1 VTPVYKLSASSITGR
16 TTYGSMLAGNPA
28 YVPPAFESI
37 ATVTVGS
44 GGSAY
49 VEFTSIAADWTHLQ
63 VRGLNKTTG
72 GTGNEW
78 LKFELNGSASN
89 IVARHTLL
97 GNGSSASA
105 ENGFTTQANWSI
117 FGSADDTASAFGV
130 FVMDIL
136 DYANT
141 NKNKTFR
148 TLSGWDKN
156 GSGYV
161 ALNSNLWNSTSAI
174 TSIKIIPR
182 TNSLAQY
189 SHFAL
194 YGIKGA

>member
-1 VTPVYKLSASSITGR
+1 MTILGVIASSTRQGQNVDTGA
-16 TTYGSMLAGNPA
+16 MFPLQ
-28 YVPPAFESI
+28 VI
-37 ATVTVGS
+37 TVGPAGAS
-44 GGSAY
+44 S
-49 VEFTSIAADWTHLQ
+49 VTFTNIPNTYSHLQ
-63 VRGLNKTTG
+63 IRGLNKTTA

-78 LKFELNGSASN
+78 LKFEINGAATN
-89 IVARHTLL
+89 IVARHTLY
-97 GNGSSASA
+97 GDGASA
-105 ENGFTTQANWSI
+105 TAEADTSTQTNWFA
-117 FGSADDTASAFGV
+117 FGSANSTASAFGV

-174 TSIKIIPR
+174 TSISIIPR
-182 TNSLAQY
+182 TNSFAQNTQI
-189 SHFAL
+189 AL
-194 YGIKGA
+194 YGVKSA

>member
-1 VTPVYKLSASSITGR
+1 MSPILGIWASSKAVAAADTGA
-16 TTYGSMLAGNPA
+16 MFPLQ
-28 YVPPAFESI
+28 V
-37 ATVTVGS
+37 VTVGAAGAS
-44 GGSAY
+44 S
-49 VEFTSIAADWTHLQ
+49 VTFTNIPATYSHLQ
-63 VRGLNKTTG
+63 IRGLNKTTA

-78 LKFELNGSASN
+78 LKFEVNGATTN
-89 IVARHTLL
+89 IVSRHTLL
-97 GNGSSASA
+97 GDGSSATA
-105 ENGFTTQANWSI
+105 EADTSTQTNWFA
-117 FGSADDTASAFGV
+117 FGSADSTASAFGV

-174 TSIKIIPR
+174 TSLKILPR
-182 TNSLAQY
+182 TNSFAQY
-189 SHFAL
+189 SQFAL
-194 YGIKGA
+194 YGVKNA